1 MATSINTRLSDEL
14 EDKLNI
20 LIEDVKKVAPRG
32 TEVTASSIMRG
43 GLEKFVE
50 EKEFEKKDI
59 ILVPIPLNEMS
70 KETLIDI
77 DLALRAI
84 SIELLKNYSKT
95 ELIKKADNYLH
106 ESISKIS
113 AKIRE
118 IEKIKVNKI
127 Y

>member
-1 MATSINTRLSDEL
+1 
-14 EDKLNI
+14 
-20 LIEDVKKVAPRG
+20 
-32 TEVTASSIMRG
+32 MRG

-50 EKEFEKKDI
+50 EKEFEKEDI

-77 DLALRAI
+77 DLAPVSYTHLDVYKRQDLALRAI

-118 IEKIKVNKI
+118 IEKNQG
-127 Y
+127 